1 MSSCS
6 SHHTSNAAAGA
17 AFLLLAAAGCAA
29 WPVSEEGDG
38 AAWCGPSKAKVEHA
52 LYVTGS
58 TSGRGMRETVI
69 GVPRE
74 VPLPGPP
81 GRIDGVAFGPSWV
94 AVAKEVGILF
104 DSKVQSVVV

>member
-1 MSSCS
+1 
-6 SHHTSNAAAGA
+6 
-17 AFLLLAAAGCAA
+17 
-29 WPVSEEGDG
+29 VSEEGDG

-58 TSGRGMRETVI
+58 TSGRGMRETVM